1 MFTESMYKLEHI
13 QLLSLELFQHI
24 VIRTKLIT
32 FTHHF
37 PYFNVIYWN
46 IGAEIKLTELSQ

>member
-24 VIRTKLIT
+24 VIRTKLI
-32 FTHHF
+32 
-37 PYFNVIYWN
+37 YWN